1 MRDINTVA
9 LSGRLTRE
17 AELKYTHGG
26 LAICEFGVAVNRS
39 VKKGEEWVDE
49 PSFIDCTLFG
59 RFGESLAQ
67 YLQKGTQVM
76 LDGELR
82 QDRWQNKEG
91 QNRSKVSVVV
101 QNIVLGRKPGGAQHQ
116 ASHGEFSNDFDEDV
130 PFD

>member
-17 AELKYTHGG
+17 AELMYTHGG

-39 VKKGEEWVDE
+39 VKKGDE

-76 LDGELR
+76 LNGELR
-82 QDRWQNKEG
+82 QDRWQSKEG